1 MTIVDAAEPSQSG
14 PPVVIPVAADGVQ
27 RATITLDSYSYTP
40 NHLIVEAGKPVELT
54 LTSVTTI
61 DPAQFYHQ
69 RPGGKPIRR
78 TGCECRQ
85 DGHHEIYTDSA
96 WHISHL
102 LRQTSLAVAQP
113 SRQRDGREAGSA
125 IGVATSIE
133 TSKQELLRD
142 LLKQVS
148 RLFYTTLVVVPADV
162 RDQVSLGYLF
172 ARAADTI
179 ADTELIDRPRRLDL
193 LGQLKA
199 QFVSD
204 QIAWAQVREI
214 QQAVGP
220 IQQNSAERILLER
233 LEDCFRLFQ
242 TFSPDDR
249 RRVQRLMTTLTQGM
263 EMDLAVF
270 PGTSAE
276 DLTVLKTLDDLDR
289 YTYYVAGCVGE
300 FWTDLM
306 CAHRKA
312 LASWKVREMSEVGVR
327 FGKGLQLTNIVK
339 DIAHDLQKGRCYV
352 PAPMLAEAGLTA
364 RDLLDQRNRPRFQ
377 PVLSK
382 LVRMAVEHL
391 DQGWLYTMA
400 IPRFETRLRLSCMWP
415 ILSAGE
421 SLKLV
426 MNSPDLLNP
435 AVKVKIPRS
444 KVYQIMALTTFT
456 GACGYVG
463 TAYWGRLRKQI
474 I

>member
-1 MTIVDAAEPSQSG
+1 M
-14 PPVVIPVAADGVQ
+14 
-27 RATITLDSYSYTP
+27 
-40 NHLIVEAGKPVELT
+40 
-54 LTSVTTI
+54 
-61 DPAQFYHQ
+61 
-69 RPGGKPIRR
+69 
-78 TGCECRQ
+78 
-85 DGHHEIYTDSA
+85 
-96 WHISHL
+96 
-102 LRQTSLAVAQP
+102 
-113 SRQRDGREAGSA
+113 
-125 IGVATSIE
+125 ATSIE

-162 RDQVSLGYLF
+162 RDQVSLAYLF

-179 ADTELIDRPRRLDL
+179 ADTELIDRPRRLDF
-193 LGQLKA
+193 LGQLKG

-204 QIAWAQVREI
+204 QISWGQIREI
-214 QQAVGP
+214 QRAIGP
-220 IQQNSAERILLER
+220 LQRDSSERVLLER

-242 TFSPDDR
+242 EFSPNDR
-249 RRVQRLMTTLTQGM
+249 RCVQRLMTTLTQGM
-263 EMDLAVF
+263 EMDLSVF
-270 PGTSAE
+270 PGTSVENLVA
-276 DLTVLKTLDDLDR
+276 LKTLDDLDR

-312 LASWKVREMSEVGVR
+312 LASWNVREMSEVGVR

-339 DIAHDLQKGRCYV
+339 DIAHDLQKGRCYI
-352 PAPMLAEAGLTA
+352 PETMLAEAGLKP
-364 RDLLDQRNRPRFQ
+364 RDLLNQENLSRFR

-382 LVRMAVEHL
+382 LVRMATEHL
-391 DQGWLYTMA
+391 DQGWMYAMA
-400 IPRFETRLRLSCMWP
+400 IPRYETRLRLSCMWP

-444 KVYQIMALTTFT
+444 KVYQIIALTTLT
-456 GACGYVG
+456 GAYAYVG

-474 I
+474 V

>member
-1 MTIVDAAEPSQSG
+1 MTTN
-14 PPVVIPVAADGVQ
+14 
-27 RATITLDSYSYTP
+27 R
-40 NHLIVEAGKPVELT
+40 
-54 LTSVTTI
+54 
-61 DPAQFYHQ
+61 
-69 RPGGKPIRR
+69 
-78 TGCECRQ
+78 
-85 DGHHEIYTDSA
+85 
-96 WHISHL
+96 
-102 LRQTSLAVAQP
+102 
-113 SRQRDGREAGSA
+113 
-125 IGVATSIE
+125 E

-179 ADTELIDRPRRLDL
+179 ADTELIERSRRLDL

-204 QIAWAQVREI
+204 QIAWPQVQAI

-220 IQQNSAERILLER
+220 VQQNPSERILLER
-233 LEDCFRLFQ
+233 LEDCFRLLQ
-242 TFSPDDR
+242 AFSPDDR
-249 RRVQRLMTTLTQGM
+249 RRIQRLMTTLTQGM

-270 PGTSAE
+270 PGTTAAE
-276 DLTVLKTLDDLDR
+276 LTGLKTLEDLDR

-312 LASWKVREMSEVGVR
+312 LAHWKVREMAEAGVR

-339 DIAHDLQKGRCYV
+339 DIAQDLRNGRCYV
-352 PAPMLAEAGLTA
+352 PEPLLAEAGLTA
-364 RDLLDQRNRPRFQ
+364 QDLLDQRNRARFQ
-377 PVLSK
+377 PALRK

-391 DQGWLYTMA
+391 DHGWLYTMSL
-400 IPRFETRLRLSCMWP
+400 PRCEMRLRLSCMWP

-435 AVKVKIPRS
+435 AVHVKIPRS
-444 KVYQIMALTTFT
+444 KVYQIMALTTFS
-456 GACGYVG
+456 GACGHVG

>member
-1 MTIVDAAEPSQSG
+1 
-14 PPVVIPVAADGVQ
+14 VV
-27 RATITLDSYSYTP
+27 
-40 NHLIVEAGKPVELT
+40 
-54 LTSVTTI
+54 TSV
-61 DPAQFYHQ
+61 
-69 RPGGKPIRR
+69 
-78 TGCECRQ
+78 
-85 DGHHEIYTDSA
+85 
-96 WHISHL
+96 
-102 LRQTSLAVAQP
+102 
-113 SRQRDGREAGSA
+113 
-125 IGVATSIE
+125 E
-133 TSKQELLRD
+133 TSKHELLHD

-162 RDQVSLGYLF
+162 RDQVSLAYLF

-204 QIAWAQVREI
+204 QISWTQVRDL
-214 QQAVGP
+214 QQAVAP

-233 LEDCFRLFQ
+233 LEDCFKLFQ
-242 TFSPDDR
+242 TFSADDR
-249 RRVQRLMTTLTQGM
+249 RRIQRLMTTLTQGM
-263 EMDLAVF
+263 EMDLVVF
-270 PGTSAE
+270 PGASAE
-276 DLTVLKTLDDLDR
+276 DLTILKTLDDLDR

-306 CAHRKA
+306 CAHRNA

-339 DIAHDLQKGRCYV
+339 DVAHDLQKGRCYI
-352 PAPMLAEAGLTA
+352 PAPMLAEAGLTG
-364 RDLLDQRNRPRFQ
+364 RDLLDQRNRARFQ
-377 PVLSK
+377 PVLIK

-391 DQGWLYTMA
+391 DQGWLYTMS
-400 IPRFETRLRLSCMWP
+400 IPRYETRLRLSCMWP

-421 SLKLV
+421 SLKLI

-444 KVYQIMALTTFT
+444 KVYQIMALTTST
-456 GACGYVG
+456 VACGYIG
-463 TAYWGRLRKQI
+463 TAYWGHLRKQLV
-474 I
+474 

>member
-1 MTIVDAAEPSQSG
+1 
-14 PPVVIPVAADGVQ
+14 
-27 RATITLDSYSYTP
+27 
-40 NHLIVEAGKPVELT
+40 
-54 LTSVTTI
+54 
-61 DPAQFYHQ
+61 
-69 RPGGKPIRR
+69 
-78 TGCECRQ
+78 
-85 DGHHEIYTDSA
+85 
-96 WHISHL
+96 
-102 LRQTSLAVAQP
+102 
-113 SRQRDGREAGSA
+113 
-125 IGVATSIE
+125 VATGID
-133 TSKQELLRD
+133 TSRQELLRD

-193 LGQLKA
+193 LSQLKA
-199 QFVSD
+199 QFVGD
-204 QIAWAQVREI
+204 QIAWTQVREI

-220 IQQNSAERILLER
+220 IQQNSSERILLER
-233 LEDCFRLFQ
+233 LEDCFRFFQ

-249 RRVQRLMTTLTQGM
+249 GRVQRLMTTLTQGM
-263 EMDLAVF
+263 EMDLVVF
-270 PGTSAE
+270 PGTSAA
-276 DLTVLKTLDDLDR
+276 DLTALKTLDDLDR

-312 LASWKVREMSEVGVR
+312 LAPWKVRDMSEVGVR

-352 PAPMLAEAGLTA
+352 PAPMLADAGLTA

-377 PVLSK
+377 PVLSQ
-382 LVRMAVEHL
+382 LVRIAVKHL

-463 TAYWGRLRKQI
+463 TAYWGRLRKQLA
-474 I
+474 

>member
-1 MTIVDAAEPSQSG
+1 
-14 PPVVIPVAADGVQ
+14 
-27 RATITLDSYSYTP
+27 
-40 NHLIVEAGKPVELT
+40 
-54 LTSVTTI
+54 
-61 DPAQFYHQ
+61 
-69 RPGGKPIRR
+69 
-78 TGCECRQ
+78 
-85 DGHHEIYTDSA
+85 
-96 WHISHL
+96 
-102 LRQTSLAVAQP
+102 
-113 SRQRDGREAGSA
+113 
-125 IGVATSIE
+125 VATNIE
-133 TSKQELLRD
+133 TSKQALLRD

-162 RDQVSLGYLF
+162 RDQVSLAYLF

-193 LGQLKA
+193 LGQLKG
-199 QFVSD
+199 QH
-204 QIAWAQVREI
+204 
-214 QQAVGP
+214 AVGP
-220 IQQNSAERILLER
+220 IQQNSAERVLLER
-233 LEDCFRLFQ
+233 LEDCFKLFQ

-263 EMDLAVF
+263 EMDLTIF
-270 PGTSAE
+270 PGTSAD
-276 DLTVLKTLDDLDR
+276 DLTALKTLDDLDR

-306 CAHRKA
+306 CAHRTS
-312 LASWKVREMSEVGVR
+312 LASWKVLEMSEVGVR

-352 PAPMLAEAGLTA
+352 PTSMLAEAGLTA
-364 RDLLDQRNRPRFQ
+364 RDLLDQKNRTRFQ

-391 DQGWLYTMA
+391 DQGWLYTMS
-400 IPRFETRLRLSCMWP
+400 IPRSETRLRLSCMWP

-444 KVYQIMALTTFT
+444 KVYQIMALTTGTFS
-456 GACGYVG
+456 CGYVG

-474 I
+474 V

>member
-1 MTIVDAAEPSQSG
+1 
-14 PPVVIPVAADGVQ
+14 
-27 RATITLDSYSYTP
+27 
-40 NHLIVEAGKPVELT
+40 
-54 LTSVTTI
+54 
-61 DPAQFYHQ
+61 
-69 RPGGKPIRR
+69 
-78 TGCECRQ
+78 
-85 DGHHEIYTDSA
+85 
-96 WHISHL
+96 
-102 LRQTSLAVAQP
+102 
-113 SRQRDGREAGSA
+113 
-125 IGVATSIE
+125 VATSIE

-162 RDQVSLGYLF
+162 RDQVSLAYLF

-199 QFVSD
+199 QFVND
-204 QIAWAQVREI
+204 QLIWTQIREI
-214 QQAVGP
+214 QQAVAP
-220 IQQNSAERILLER
+220 IQQDSAERILLER
-233 LEDCFRLFQ
+233 LEDCFKLFQ

-249 RRVQRLMTTLTQGM
+249 RRIQRLMSTLTQGM
-263 EMDLAVF
+263 EMDLVVF
-270 PGTSAE
+270 HGTTAE

-306 CAHRKA
+306 CAHRTA

-339 DIAHDLQKGRCYV
+339 DIAHDLQRGRCYV
-352 PAPMLAEAGLTA
+352 PAPMLAEAGLTG
-364 RDLLDQRNRPRFQ
+364 RDLLDQRNRARFQ
-377 PVLSK
+377 PVLNK

-391 DQGWLYTMA
+391 DQGWLYAMA
-400 IPRFETRLRLSCMWP
+400 VPRYETRLRLSCMWP

-444 KVYQIMALTTFT
+444 QVYQIMALTTGTF
-456 GACGYVG
+456 ACGYVG
-463 TAYWGRLRKQI
+463 TACWGRLRKQI
-474 I
+474 V

>member
-1 MTIVDAAEPSQSG
+1 
-14 PPVVIPVAADGVQ
+14 
-27 RATITLDSYSYTP
+27 
-40 NHLIVEAGKPVELT
+40 
-54 LTSVTTI
+54 
-61 DPAQFYHQ
+61 
-69 RPGGKPIRR
+69 
-78 TGCECRQ
+78 
-85 DGHHEIYTDSA
+85 
-96 WHISHL
+96 
-102 LRQTSLAVAQP
+102 
-113 SRQRDGREAGSA
+113 
-125 IGVATSIE
+125 VATSIE

-162 RDQVSLGYLF
+162 RDQVSLAYLF

-179 ADTELIDRPRRLDL
+179 ADTELIDRPRRLDF
-193 LGQLKA
+193 LGQLKG
-199 QFVSD
+199 QFIGD
-204 QIAWAQVREI
+204 QISWGQIREI
-214 QQAVGP
+214 QRAMAP
-220 IQQNSAERILLER
+220 LQQNSSEHMLLER
-233 LEDCFRLFQ
+233 LEDCFKLFQ
-242 TFSPDDR
+242 EFSPDDR
-249 RRVQRLMTTLTQGM
+249 RRIQRLMTTLTQGM
-263 EMDLAVF
+263 EMDLVVF

-276 DLTVLKTLDDLDR
+276 DLVALKTSDDLDR

-339 DIAHDLQKGRCYV
+339 DVAHDLQKGRCYV
-352 PAPMLAEAGLTA
+352 PAPLLAEAGLKP
-364 RDLLDQRNRPRFQ
+364 RDLLNQENLSRFR

-382 LVRMAVEHL
+382 LVRMATEHL
-391 DQGWLYTMA
+391 DQGWMYSMA
-400 IPRFETRLRLSCMWP
+400 IPRHETRLRLSCMWP

-426 MNSPDLLNP
+426 MNSPELLNP

-444 KVYQIMALTTFT
+444 KVYQIIALTTGTF
-456 GACGYVG
+456 ACGYVG

-474 I
+474 L